1 MPDHKYTQKN
11 HDQLKT
17 KKKKKHKGL
26 IVLLVVLLV
35 LAAALGA
42 FAIWFVRLYSLTRYV
57 SDLQVARDLS
67 ERNTASVASAEL
79 SGEQAEM
86 IRASVGGSGSG
97 DVILPVNK
105 DIYNLLLVGVDRR
118 DSSWAGNSDS
128 MILVSVNNK
137 KKIVHMISFMRD
149 LYADIPGYGVG
160 KLNAAC
166 AHGGCPLLVQTI
178 EENYGV
184 NIDNYVSVDF
194 AGLIHIIDAM
204 GGVQIELTDEEAEWA
219 NAYILDLADIVGEDP
234 EPHLFAGGGVYLCDG
249 FQATAYSRLRFVGNN
264 DYERTER
271 QRTVITGLLDKVRN
285 MSMTQL
291 GDLAMKILPEMTHNI
306 SAGQV
311 LGLILQLPSI
321 LRYDMDQDRVPYDGL
336 YTSQNEIL
344 VPDMEETKRR
354 LHETIYG

>member
-1 MPDHKYTQKN
+1 MVKS
-11 HDQLKT
+11 
-17 KKKKKHKGL
+17 
-26 IVLLVVLLV
+26 
-35 LAAALGA
+35 ALFPEDDTMNITA
-42 FAIWFVRLYSLTRYV
+42 F
-57 SDLQVARDLS
+57 
-67 ERNTASVASAEL
+67 
-79 SGEQAEM
+79 SGE
-86 IRASVGGSGSG
+86 
-97 DVILPVNK
+97 
-105 DIYNLLLVGVDRR
+105 
-118 DSSWAGNSDS
+118 
-128 MILVSVNNK
+128 
-137 KKIVHMISFMRD
+137 H
-149 LYADIPGYGVG
+149 
-160 KLNAAC
+160 
-166 AHGGCPLLVQTI
+166 
-178 EENYGV
+178 
-184 NIDNYVSVDF
+184 
-194 AGLIHIIDAM
+194 
-204 GGVQIELTDEEAEWA
+204 LTEKA
-219 NAYILDLADIVGEDP
+219 ILDLADIVGEDP

-344 VPDMEETKRR
+344 VPDMEETKQR